1 MKAVIE
7 KEQKILNTFRKLNKK
22 DQEYVESY
30 AKKLLEDQNKNVRKL
45 KNEDAEEERYA
56 YRIKKWES

>member
-1 MKAVIE
+1 MEAVIE

-30 AKKLLEDQNKNVRKL
+30 AKKLLEDQNKNVRK
-45 KNEDAEEERYA
+45 
-56 YRIKKWES
+56 